1 MFFSVIVP
9 IYNIEKYL
17 SRCIDSVLSQTFAD
31 FELIL
36 VDDGSPDSCPKIC
49 DEYLKKDPRIKVIH
63 KENGGLVSA
72 RQAGISE
79 AQGDYIFNLDGDDAI
94 TPDAL
99 MTAYQIILD
108 TKVDLVS
115 FSYRVYTNDKL
126 GEVVDDLADEGL
138 YDKIRLEKEIYPNLL
153 SNKNMHN
160 LFYFLWG
167 KAIKRELALKY
178 QLNLP
183 ISIIMGEDACCT
195 TPCYLDANLVYMSK
209 KPIYLYTV
217 RGDSITTSFKIKQ
230 ISEIA
235 QAVTYLRNL
244 DVNKPAYFEELLSR
258 YSAFL
263 SFAILAAAAEGGY
276 FSEIKGIK
284 QAEFLYDTTILLN
297 KKPVSV
303 TADISKQKNKM
314 LIYLNNP
321 VILNGDCFV
330 FYLFNNTLNEAEI
343 KSLFYQSADKNN
355 NNYAYNFAQA
365 NFETLDAT
373 KQDKKYWI
381 GHVAQQLSYA
391 KQDKVQ
397 VKQEEMTM

>member
-9 IYNIEKYL
+9 IYNVEKYL
-17 SRCIDSVLSQTFAD
+17 RRSIDSVLSQTFDD

-36 VDDGSPDSCPKIC
+36 VDDGSLDNCPKIC
-49 DEYLKKDPRIKVIH
+49 DEYAEKDHRIKVVH

-72 RQAGISE
+72 RQAGISIAKGE
-79 AQGDYIFNLDGDDAI
+79 YVFNLDGDDAI
-94 TPDAL
+94 TSDAL
-99 MTAYQIILD
+99 MSAYQIILD
-108 TKVDLVS
+108 TKADMVS
-115 FSYRVYTNDKL
+115 FSHRVYTNDKL

-138 YDKIRLEKEIYPNLL
+138 YDKKRLEEQIYPNLL

-167 KAIKRELALKY
+167 KAIKRELALKH
-178 QLNLP
+178 QMNLP
-183 ISIIMGEDACCT
+183 TSIIMGEDACCT

-244 DVNKPAYFEELLSR
+244 DVNKPTYFEELLSR

-263 SFAILAAAAEGGY
+263 CFAILAAAAEGGY

-284 QAEFLYDTTILLN
+284 KAILDSIHKQEIKKAYFENITLKSKITIFLLKKEQIRLAFYFLYLC
-297 KKPVSV
+297 KKIK
-303 TADISKQKNKM
+303 DIKG
-314 LIYLNNP
+314 LI
-321 VILNGDCFV
+321 
-330 FYLFNNTLNEAEI
+330 
-343 KSLFYQSADKNN
+343 K
-355 NNYAYNFAQA
+355 
-365 NFETLDAT
+365 
-373 KQDKKYWI
+373 
-381 GHVAQQLSYA
+381 
-391 KQDKVQ
+391 
-397 VKQEEMTM
+397 